1 LEALCRKASIPDEL
15 FGTIRSAI
23 DVVSEAGFD
32 GEPRDLER
40 FRSRVITRVLTL
52 VETVDSADA
61 DYLLDKLTDVL
72 LHAPADASSDERALA
87 G

>member
-1 LEALCRKASIPDEL
+1 MPDEL
-15 FGTIRSAI
+15 YGTIRSAI
-23 DVVSEAGFD
+23 DTVAEAGFD

-52 VETVDSADA
+52 VESVDSADA

-72 LHAPADASSDERALA
+72 LHAPAAETQSGRASSDERVLA